1 MILGRTGCRAAH
13 VCRSCRRVD
22 SDGPV
27 PLSLPSQW
35 LWDIIDEFIYQ
46 FQSFALFRSRPATK
60 TDDELAMLGSE
71 GGAQAWSSYSVL
83 NVLYS
88 LIQKSHVN
96 EWLKARTEGKTDEE
110 LEYVHHPSSVSRTR
124 LMCHTGTSR
133 ASMARGRCI
142 ASSGIS
148 R

>member
-1 MILGRTGCRAAH
+1 M
-13 VCRSCRRVD
+13 
-22 SDGPV
+22 
-27 PLSLPSQW
+27 PLSLPAQW

-71 GGAQAWSSYSVL
+71 GGTQAWSSYSVL

-96 EWLKARTEGKTDEE
+96 EWLKARAEGKTDDEI
-110 LEYVHHPSSVSRTR
+110 EYVHPSQSPSVGRTR
-124 LMCHTGTSR
+124 LTPDTGTSR
-133 ASMARGRCI
+133 ASMARGRYI

-148 R
+148 RSLDSCASTSFSVTLRLHSKS